1 MAKKSDSFH
10 GSSGSSQV
18 SAAEPTLAERAR
30 TLMHVGGASSLSTMS
45 VKHPGYPFGSVMP
58 YAIDD
63 TGNPIVLISQMAM
76 HTKNLRAEPR
86 ATLLVAEQSG
96 SPLGAAR
103 ISVMGDFARVEGPH
117 EESVA
122 AAYLSAHPESRQW
135 AGFGD
140 FGFYRMTVKD
150 VYLVGGFGVMGW
162 VTAAQYAAAEPDPLA
177 ESARD
182 IIDHMNEDHVD
193 SMVLLIR
200 SNLGIEAD
208 EARMTAV
215 DRYGFN
221 VRMKVASKSQGGRI
235 GFTEVANSPMEVRKI
250 LAAMVSDAKG
260 S

>member
-10 GSSGSSQV
+10 GSSGSSQPTAPE
-18 SAAEPTLAERAR
+18 STLAERAR
-30 TLMHVGGASSLSTMS
+30 TLMHIGGASSLSTMS

-63 TGNPIVLISQMAM
+63 SGNPIVLISQMAM
-76 HTKNLRAEPR
+76 HTKNLRADPR

-96 SPLGAAR
+96 SPLGPAR
-103 ISVMGDFARVEGPH
+103 ISVMGDFTLVKQTD

-122 AAYLSAHPESRQW
+122 APYLAAHPESRQW

-162 VTAAQYAAAEPDPLA
+162 VTATDYAAAEPDPLA

-193 SMVLLIR
+193 SMVVLIQKH
-200 SNLGIEAD
+200 LGLEAD
-208 EARMTAV
+208 TARMTTV
-215 DRYGFN
+215 DRYGFT
-221 VRMKVASKSQGGRI
+221 VRMNIESKSRGGRI
-235 GFTEVANSPMEVRKI
+235 GFTKIANSPMEVRKV
-250 LAAMVSDAKG
+250 LVAMVEEARG
-260 S
+260 